1 MCGSLVVT
9 IGMPGGLT
17 VSYTDTVYNSTATY
31 SCTQIGYELI
41 GTYERVCEDSGSWS
55 YVEPSCQCKHKTCTI
70 NFLLN
75 YLTSTVV
82 ISCGT
87 PDVALGNG
95 TLLTATFTSTTYSSV
110 ASYTC
115 AIGYNL
121 IGLPQRICQSNK
133 QWSGNS
139 PFCQS

>member
-1 MCGSLVVT
+1 M
-9 IGMPGGLT
+9 
-17 VSYTDTVYNSTATY
+17 YN
-31 SCTQIGYELI
+31 EL
-41 GTYERVCEDSGSWS
+41 
-55 YVEPSCQCKHKTCTI
+55 
-70 NFLLN
+70 LLN
-75 YLTSTVV
+75 YFTSTVV

-87 PDVALGNG
+87 PDVALGNE

-121 IGLPQRICQSNK
+121 IGLSQRICQSNK